1 MSCSNRFKAFYHHL
15 ELPSRPVARLFYGEV
30 QSNTEMD
37 QMRPQGQVSRGDGRS
52 FGCLRLNCAASLQV
66 GGAHFKR
73 ISMSPRACSL
83 GKFLN
88 LTPLKWLDENAFKT
102 SIVW

>member
-1 MSCSNRFKAFYHHL
+1 MRL
-15 ELPSRPVARLFYGEV
+15 E
-30 QSNTEMD
+30 
-37 QMRPQGQVSRGDGRS
+37 GQVSTGGGRS

-73 ISMSPRACSL
+73 ISVSPRACSL

-88 LTPLKWLDENAFKT
+88 LTPLKWLDGNAFKT
-102 SIVW
+102 SIVYGETYTFSNKTRRHKKKPFLRKTHDTTTTILQTVKLV